1 MSLLYLLLPNPVQT
15 NQLGT
20 GFGSQGQ
27 LVGIVPNV
35 TPLGELLALHISA
48 RDIWAHIQICL
59 AYENATN
66 HNFLPNNANLFC
78 VVCWKPSSLLSNVH
92 FRNTTKIAVQVLLL
106 LTLFTFTFE
115 PFLKL

>member
-1 MSLLYLLLPNPVQT
+1 MSPLYLLLPNPVQT

-20 GFGSQGQ
+20 GFGSQGL
-27 LVGIVPNV
+27 LVGIVPTV

-78 VVCWKPSSLLSNVH
+78 VVNNAQQTTASFPTMTTLQLTSQQLMLQQYKPPSN
-92 FRNTTKIAVQVLLL
+92 
-106 LTLFTFTFE
+106 
-115 PFLKL
+115 